1 VFWTRNYTIRQRK
14 NETRMFCIF
23 VGKIVVD
30 PIIYPNNIIPA
41 GWHPKRYEDFMVD
54 QGFMP
59 IYGRTTPALLS
70 FVKFNGKIEEY
81 EKFYKENQERIL
93 NK

>member
-1 VFWTRNYTIRQRK
+1 MCSGRGIIPL
-14 NETRMFCIF
+14 ELD
-23 VGKIVVD
+23 VVD
-30 PIIYPNNIIPA
+30 PILYPNNIIPA

-93 NK
+93 KRKLSKK